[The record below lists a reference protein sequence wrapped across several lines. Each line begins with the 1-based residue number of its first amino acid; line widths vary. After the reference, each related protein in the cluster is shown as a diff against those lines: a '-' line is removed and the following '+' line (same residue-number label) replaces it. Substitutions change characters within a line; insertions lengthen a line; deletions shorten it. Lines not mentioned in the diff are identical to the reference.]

1 MAYSLSPLLKPR
13 FFVNVT
19 NKPLVGGKL
28 YTYLAETTT
37 PATTYSND
45 TGTPNT
51 NPIILDANGE
61 CNLYL
66 DDDKVYRLILKDAN
80 DVTYFDKDR
89 VSSIGGGDF
98 KVLSFNTVDDL
109 RLKIGSEKEP
119 VAQTSGYYNAG
130 DGGGNSFYWDGTSAA
145 TDNGGTIIKPTF
157 VSGAGRW
164 LALNKYS
171 FSVAQFGAYGD
182 GVHDDSPFIQAAIN
196 TGANV
201 ELLNGKTYYASNL
214 TMTTDRQVLF
224 CKGLC
229 RIVKNANGVI
239 LTASGVDQ
247 QLQNIAFRG
256 DASPPTFT
264 GDNVNATGTGFTMLN
279 CGSRWAYGR
288 AVKSTKSY
296 TRIIGTCDIYQ
307 TSDATGSGYDI
318 ELGQSGQVALYCH
331 VSGTISTQA
340 TGGIL
345 CVETGTISVDNCQ
358 FGKFTAQK
366 GANGSGNSSPRLS
379 NCRVNGDVSIA
390 QSNGTFTGNQFSSN
404 FTFEFG
410 SSLNTLDLS
419 NVWAVGS
426 VITNSGNANNYIAK
440 NVSTGGTF
448 DVRLGD
454 DTSNMKMVYT
464 LGGAVSFPDSI
475 TMLNAKSII
484 LKDSTGSTSSS
495 SLSLSASNALT
506 LFSNHASGTI
516 NIYSAAGVNTYAGG
530 TMKNQTTS
538 AGTFRAA
545 SDNVYQLGDSGQRW
559 SVVFAGTG
567 TINTSDERLKQQI
580 SYDLA
585 PELKAWAKV
594 NFCKYKFN
602 DAVEIKGDGARWHFG
617 VIAQEVKAAFESEG
631 LDPFAYGILCYDE
644 WDAEEEVLDEV
655 LHDVLDDD
663 GNVVD
668 VVKTVVI
675 VNKKRDSG
683 NRYGVRYEE
692 ALILECAYL
701 RSKIK

>member
-1 MAYSLSPLLKPR
+1 MAYSLSPWLKPR
-13 FFVNVT
+13 FFITGT
-19 NKPLVGGKL
+19 NRPLAGGL
-28 YTYLAETTT
+28 MYTYKAGTTEN
-37 PATTYSND
+37 ATTYSD
-45 TGTPNT
+45 DAGTPNT
-51 NPIILDANGE
+51 NPIQLDSDGQ
-61 CNLYL
+61 CDLFL
-66 DDDKVYRLILKDAN
+66 DDAVSYRIILKNSAG
-80 DVTYFDKDR
+80 VTQFDKDR
-89 VSSIGGGDF
+89 IASLGSTQVQ
-98 KVLSFNTVDDL
+98 SFNSIAAL
-109 RLKIGSEKEP
+109 RLRSGTTIANAAK
-119 VAQTSGYYNAG
+119 TLGYYSAG
-130 DGGGNSFYWDGTSAA
+130 DGGGNSFYWDSTSTA
-145 TDNGGTIIKPTF
+145 TDNAGTVIKPTA

-164 LALNKYS
+164 LAVDTATVL
-171 FSVAQFGAYGD
+171 AEQFGAYAD
-182 GVHDDSPFIQAAIN
+182 GNIHSDTTYLQAAIN
-196 TGANV
+196 TGTNV
-201 ELLNGKTYYASNL
+201 ELSNGKTYYAQGL

-224 CKGLC
+224 CNGLC

-247 QLQNIAFRG
+247 QLQNIGFRG
-256 DASPPTFT
+256 DAATPIFT

-307 TSDATGSGYDI
+307 TADATGAGYDI
-318 ELGQSGQVALYCH
+318 ELGASGQVALYCH

-358 FGKFTAQK
+358 IGKFTAQIGTN
-366 GANGSGNSSPRLS
+366 GAGNTTPRLS
-379 NCRVNGDVSIA
+379 NCRVNGEVSIA
-390 QSNGTFTGNQFSSN
+390 QSNGTFTGNQFSHN
-404 FTFEFG
+404 FTFEAG

-419 NVWAVGS
+419 NVWSVGS
-426 VITNSGNANNYIAK
+426 VITNNGNANNYIAK
-440 NVSTGGTF
+440 NVSTGSTY
-448 DVRLGD
+448 DIRLGD
-454 DTSNMKMVYT
+454 DASGMKTVYT
-464 LGGAVSFPDSI
+464 SSGGILFPNTI
-475 TMLNAKSII
+475 TMGNAKSII

-495 SLSLSASNALT
+495 SLSLSASNVLT
-506 LFSNHASGTI
+506 LLSNHASGTI
-516 NIYSAAGVNTYAGG
+516 NIYSATGVNTYAGG

-538 AGTFRAA
+538 AGTFRPA

-559 SVVFAGTG
+559 SVVYAGTG

-580 SYDLA
+580 SDDLA

-602 DAVEIKGDGARWHFG
+602 DAVEKKGNGARWHIG
-617 VIAQEVKAAFESEG
+617 VIAQQIKDAFESEG

-644 WDAEEEVLDEV
+644 WDAEEEVLD
-655 LHDVLDDD
+655 DS
-663 GNVVD
+663 G
-668 VVKTVVI
+668 TVI
-675 VNKKRDSG
+675 NNKREAG